1 MQKEIQYSLLNRT
14 DLKEVELLQTANM
27 KEINNVWNVNEM
39 SSFILKK
46 ESFSRVAKFKKTI
59 IGFSFF

>member
-27 KEINNVWNVNEM
+27 EEINNVWNVNEM

-46 ESFSRVAKFKKTI
+46 ESFSI
-59 IGFSFF
+59 FS